1 MKCVF
6 ESPMEK
12 KQELI
17 ALLEA
22 DPYGKEEQGEFA
34 GRSFSRNGYK
44 FKEGLMLGED
54 KGKVFVYLKGPDD
67 FVPFATKKF
76 EGIAKRCAPADEGRL
91 IKKIEDEETGA
102 EMGMGAIFG

>member
-6 ESPMEK
+6 EAEISK
-12 KQELI
+12 KAEVI
-17 ALLEA
+17 SLLEA

-54 KGKVFVYLKGPDD
+54 KEKVFVYLKGPDD
-67 FVPFATKKF
+67 FLPFATKKF
-76 EGIAKRCAPADEGRL
+76 EGIAKRCSPEDEARIL
-91 IKKIEDEETGA
+91 KKIDDEEQGA
-102 EMGMGAIFG
+102 EMGVGAIFG